1 MSFLRSSGLN
11 SVIIIVFSLSW
22 IIPAGASGVFV
33 LKNIEINS
41 NDESKHVRLE
51 FDGEFSGDPLINF
64 ESGSISF
71 RFDSVRTSPTLP
83 KLINTKSHSIIKA
96 VRVIQVPETD
106 IVHLDILLKSFGYK
120 TEFPVITRRGKNIY
134 LGLNGNLAS
143 MPPLSSTETLTREA
157 EERVNN
163 DQSLS
168 SNIALNRAEDPLLKN
183 ADEFLPIAND
193 DWTVT
198 MLTLVLSLLFVL
210 LLIYLI
216 AYLYNRFFSG
226 KFPSI
231 QGSIRIKQVSSFHV
245 GPKQKVIILD
255 MNNRKYAC
263 GVTPT
268 SINLIAE
275 LEDETDQTFLHAI
288 NTDEKN
294 DEIKIDQARAKYLK
308 KRELYHQKSRS
319 EAVKISKESDNH
331 GNEDG
336 NHEAIFK
343 DLDHA
348 NGIFLKSNS
357 EQLDD
362 MDHVKDK
369 NKMTSTPV
377 RRPFENINEKFNK
390 ICVVEDIA
398 DQWSIENSN
407 IFKGYFHILGGT
419 ISSVGQRKEDLL
431 VNSLVERVKKENIEE
446 VILATSATVE
456 GQTTAYYI
464 QDSLKNTNAKI
475 TKLAQG
481 LPVGGEIESLDDGT
495 LFSAFKNRSKLN
507 SSSD

>member
-1 MSFLRSSGLN
+1 MVLF
-11 SVIIIVFSLSW
+11 LSW

-33 LKNIEINS
+33 LKNIEVNP
-41 NDESKHVRLE
+41 NDESNHIRLE
-51 FDGEFSGDPLINF
+51 FDSEFSGDPLINF

-71 RFDSVRTSPTLP
+71 RFDSVRISPALP
-83 KLINTKSHSIIKA
+83 LLIDTKSHSIIKA
-96 VRVIQVPETD
+96 VRTIQVPETD
-106 IVHLDILLKSFGYK
+106 IVHLDILLNSSGYK
-120 TEFPVITRRGKNIY
+120 TEFPVITRSGKNIY
-134 LGLNGNLAS
+134 LRLNGKLA
-143 MPPLSSTETLTREA
+143 PIALSSTETLAREA

-168 SNIALNRAEDPLLKN
+168 SNISSNRAEDSILKN
-183 ADEFLPIAND
+183 AGDFLPIAND

-308 KRELYHQKSRS
+308 KRELDHQKSRS
-319 EAVKISKESDNH
+319 ETVKISKKKDNH
-331 GNEDG
+331 FNE
-336 NHEAIFK
+336 NKRQEAIFK

-348 NGIFLKSNS
+348 NDLFLKSNS
-357 EQLDD
+357 EQSDD
-362 MDHVKDK
+362 IDHSKDK
-369 NKMTSTPV
+369 NKITSTAV
-377 RRPFENINEKFNK
+377 RPPFENKNEKYENLSYGSQTVQDFAKKLSEKLK
-390 ICVVEDIA
+390 I
-398 DQWSIENSN
+398 
-407 IFKGYFHILGGT
+407 
-419 ISSVGQRKEDLL
+419 
-431 VNSLVERVKKENIEE
+431 
-446 VILATSATVE
+446 
-456 GQTTAYYI
+456 
-464 QDSLKNTNAKI
+464 LKPIK
-475 TKLAQG
+475 
-481 LPVGGEIESLDDGT
+481 
-495 LFSAFKNRSKLN
+495 
-507 SSSD
+507 